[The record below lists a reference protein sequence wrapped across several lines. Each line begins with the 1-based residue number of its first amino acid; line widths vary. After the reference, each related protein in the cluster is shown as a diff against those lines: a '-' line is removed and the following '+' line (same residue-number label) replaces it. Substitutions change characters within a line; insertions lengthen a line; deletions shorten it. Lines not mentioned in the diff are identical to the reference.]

1 MSSKTYRDLLAT
13 IMASP
18 ATQTW
23 LANLDVSKSYREIL
37 AAAQASP
44 AVQDNLGALA
54 KMDVSKS
61 YRDMLAAIET
71 SPAMETWLAN
81 LDVSKSYRD
90 MLAAIETSPAMETWL
105 ANLDVSKSYRDLLT
119 EFIGST
125 TAQDVL
131 ARTDTAQLFAQ
142 IVAGIEAEPGTDA
155 AVDEVTRRVS
165 DAAVEA
171 TPLSDEARLAIAIY
185 VALLAFT
192 LCAWFY
198 VVHTEA
204 AKLILDA
211 SAPATWCLFIGK
223 LIYQKLGPPN
233 K

>member
-54 KMDVSKS
+54 KM
-61 YRDMLAAIET
+61 
-71 SPAMETWLAN
+71 
-81 LDVSKSYRD
+81 DVSKSYRD